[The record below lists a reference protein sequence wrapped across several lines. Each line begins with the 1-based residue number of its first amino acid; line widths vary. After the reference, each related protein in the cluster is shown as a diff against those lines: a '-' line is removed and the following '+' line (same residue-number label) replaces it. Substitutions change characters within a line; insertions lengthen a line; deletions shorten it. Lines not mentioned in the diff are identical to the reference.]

1 MNRGGDALKK
11 QWLIKKIQIWIRAM
25 ISWSCLVLFLLL
37 LILLKPELTKSILY
51 AVAVWSMLFSFLLLL
66 VIGKIRILE
75 PLRTM
80 RKKIEF
86 FNGGFI
92 FAEIFKD
99 LEGISPDTDALLV
112 KVHAILDKDRI
123 MENAKQQARYLALQN
138 QINPHFLYNVLESIR
153 SDAIMAGVPEIGKI
167 AEALAVFFRY
177 TISKMES
184 LTTLL
189 EELANVE
196 NYFLIQKYR
205 FDDKLELK
213 IKLPPEDEEILKTRI
228 PKLTLQ
234 PIVEN
239 AIKHGLEPKVSGGTV
254 VIDIVRSDTIL
265 YLSVI
270 DDGIGIE
277 EARLG
282 CLNEKLFRMDGDDG
296 SANEDGK
303 GGIALINVNSRIRLL
318 MGDEYGIHILSTPG
332 IGTEVRL
339 TLPYMLSGQEGQE
352 DEERT
357 APL

>member
-1 MNRGGDALKK
+1 MKQGGGVLKK
-11 QWLIKKIQIWIRAM
+11 QWLINKISIWIRIM
-25 ISWSCLVLFLLL
+25 ISWSCLALFLFF
-37 LILLKPELTKSILY
+37 LILLKPELTESVLY
-51 AVAVWSMLFSFLLLL
+51 TVIVWSMLFAFLMLL
-66 VIGKIRILE
+66 VIGKNRILE

-80 RKKIEF
+80 KKKIEF
-86 FNGGFI
+86 FNGGII

-99 LEGISPDTDALLV
+99 LEGISPDTDTLLL
-112 KVHAILDKDRI
+112 KIHTILDKDKI
-123 MENAKQQARYLALQN
+123 MENTKQQARYLALQN

-153 SDAIMAGVPEIGKI
+153 SDAIMAGVPEIGKV

-177 TISKMES
+177 TTSKMER
-184 LTTLL
+184 LTTLQ

-213 IKLPPEDEEILKTRI
+213 IKLPPEDEEVLKTRI

-239 AIKHGLEPKVSGGTV
+239 AIKHGLEPKVTGGTV
-254 VIDIVRSDTIL
+254 VLDIVHSDTIL

-282 CLNEKLFRMDGDDG
+282 CLNEKLFRMDGDDS

-303 GGIALINVNSRIRLL
+303 GGIALVNVNSRIRLL

-339 TLPYMLSGQEGQE
+339 ILPYMFEQT
-352 DEERT
+352 ER
-357 APL
+357 AGR

>member
-1 MNRGGDALKK
+1 MKK
-11 QWLIKKIQIWIRAM
+11 QWLIKRILIWISFM
-25 ISWSCLVLFLLL
+25 ISWSCLALTLFLLT
-37 LILLKPELTKSILY
+37 LLKPELAK
-51 AVAVWSMLFSFLLLL
+51 SFLYGFIIWILLLSFLTLL
-66 VIGKIRILE
+66 VIGKVRIFK
-75 PLRTM
+75 PLAVM

-86 FNGGFI
+86 FNNGII
-92 FAEIFKD
+92 FTEIFKS
-99 LEGISPDTDALLV
+99 LEGISPETDVLLF
-112 KVHAILDKDRI
+112 KLEAILDKDKI

-167 AEALAVFFRY
+167 TEALAVFFRY
-177 TISKMES
+177 STSKMDKLS
-184 LTTLL
+184 TLQ

-213 IKLPPEDEEILKTRI
+213 IKLPPDDNEILKTRI

-239 AIKHGLEPKVSGGTV
+239 AIKHGLEPKVTGGTI
-254 VIDIVRSDTIL
+254 VIDIEHSDTIL

-282 CLNEKLFRMDGDDG
+282 SLNEKLSLINAGDS
-296 SANEDGK
+296 SANEGGK
-303 GGIALINVNSRIRLL
+303 GGIALMNVNSRIRLL
-318 MGDEYGIHILSTPG
+318 MGDEYGLHILSTPG

-339 TLPYMLSGQEGQE
+339 IFPYSFEPKEG
-352 DEERT
+352 RKS
-357 APL
+357 